1 LQRKPGGLERSLA
14 LSQQRDRGAWPGCFD
29 ELWQALRARYGDS
42 GAARQMVDVLM
53 LAREHGPA
61 RLELAVRGA
70 LASGAIDGEAVALL
84 ARQDGRP
91 RPASLGGLD
100 ARLAAH
106 QRPEP
111 DLAGYDA
118 LIGGRS

>member
-1 LQRKPGGLERSLA
+1 
-14 LSQQRDRGAWPGCFD
+14 
-29 ELWQALRARYGDS
+29 
-42 GAARQMVDVLM
+42 MVDVLM

-70 LASGAIDGEAVALL
+70 LASGAIDGEAVAL

-91 RPASLGGLD
+91 RPAVPLGGLE

-106 QRPEP
+106 ARPEP